1 MTNRWTTQKDID
13 DADAFWADLF
23 GLPQP
28 ARRVHRQPVSYARPS
43 YVRPIYGRED
53 SESADWGE
61 VPIGTDDRVQVQHPA
76 TTRVP
81 FNTICMIERDFGS
94 GYVPFFHGSGNLIA
108 PQVVLTAEHVISESR
123 GGPLCHRVRITPG
136 ADFSSTGANRT
147 PATPGQQDVPKA
159 RLVKHASL
167 DLGLAFL
174 PAPFTSPN
182 QFMML
187 QPRSDQ
193 NTATLLTIAGYPDE
207 RPKTTPVQQ
216 IEGLMYRHSER
227 VRVTGVTATELQ
239 YTIDTSRGQSGSPL
253 WLLGNDSIRLQL
265 GVHVSGSNVGVRI
278 TCDVIRWIEDE
289 CRRMGVTGPVVDRV
303 QQRRVCT

>member
-1 MTNRWTTQKDID
+1 MTNWTRRDID
-13 DADAFWADLF
+13 DANAFWADLF
-23 GLPQP
+23 GPP
-28 ARRVHRQPVSYARPS
+28 ARPPVQYRPPIGYARPP
-43 YVRPIYGRED
+43 YRRED
-53 SESADWGE
+53 VGSENWGE
-61 VPIGTDDRVQVQHPA
+61 VPFGNDDRVQVTAQARHPS
-76 TTRVP
+76 TRLFP
-81 FNTICMIERDFGS
+81 FNAICLVERDFGS